1 MRLEAILSALKR
13 KEFDFCRAF
22 DKDPDP
28 GSTAGYTFFTLSQG
42 IGSSLEESRTIKALS
57 RTLDPGAD

>member
-1 MRLEAILSALKR
+1 MTGIQILALTMTR
-13 KEFDFCRAF
+13 VRI